1 MQVDDEMVIPSGYP
15 EIDEIYGVLHRKELV
30 VLTGEK
36 RIALAGQIV
45 INAAKA
51 GFGVLLFSPDTE
63 TSQTVAEYVQ
73 VCKVLKET
81 AHKLNAPAIFCIE
94 ECPASI
100 EDLVDAIWHL
110 EGDYLH
116 LVRDT
121 LRSGYRVKLHWDA
134 TLRRFRE
141 CEDYFDVSM

>member
-51 GFGVLLFSPDTE
+51 GFGFAV
-63 TSQTVAEYVQ
+63 
-73 VCKVLKET
+73 
-81 AHKLNAPAIFCIE
+81 
-94 ECPASI
+94 
-100 EDLVDAIWHL
+100 
-110 EGDYLH
+110 
-116 LVRDT
+116 
-121 LRSGYRVKLHWDA
+121 
-134 TLRRFRE
+134 
-141 CEDYFDVSM
+141 

>member
-51 GFGVLLFSPDTE
+51 GFGVCCLVQIQRQARRLQNMSR
-63 TSQTVAEYVQ
+63 YVR
-73 VCKVLKET
+73 CLK
-81 AHKLNAPAIFCIE
+81 KLPIN
-94 ECPASI
+94 
-100 EDLVDAIWHL
+100 
-110 EGDYLH
+110 
-116 LVRDT
+116 
-121 LRSGYRVKLHWDA
+121 
-134 TLRRFRE
+134 
-141 CEDYFDVSM
+141 